1 MIINIYDQ
9 NFTIPSETKYYVK
22 YHDKKVTMKFC
33 CCRIGLG
40 GGGGAAAQNIPL

>member
-1 MIINIYDQ
+1 MTKILQ
-9 NFTIPSETKYYVK
+9 ETKYYVK

-40 GGGGAAAQNIPL
+40 GGGGGGGAAGAQNIPL